1 MENSAHSFTE
11 AATYTEPEKSTQNT
25 VDHTELM
32 NNKNAL
38 ISTINSLSSWTDD
51 TPEAQVL
58 DIALNSAKQ
67 RINEAVETIKSELE
81 FYLKIK

>member
-11 AATYTEPEKSTQNT
+11 GETYTEPEKSTQNT

-32 NNKNAL
+32 NNKNTL
-38 ISTINSLSSWTDD
+38 ISTINSLSSWTGD

-58 DIALNSAKQ
+58 DVALNSAKQ

>member
-11 AATYTEPEKSTQNT
+11 ASTYTETEKSTQNT

-38 ISTINSLSSWTDD
+38 ISTINSLSSWTGE

-58 DIALNSAKQ
+58 DVALNSAKQ
-67 RINEAVETIKSELE
+67 KINETVEIVKSELE

>member
-11 AATYTEPEKSTQNT
+11 ATTYTETEKSTQNT

-38 ISTINSLSSWTDD
+38 ISTINSLSSWTGE

-58 DIALNSAKQ
+58 DVALNSAKQ
-67 RINEAVETIKSELE
+67 RVNEAVETIKSELE